1 MNTTIYF
8 LNSKK
13 KKKKK
18 KKGTEQKKRG
28 NVLDESLCVLCKA
41 NDIFVNWPQLD
52 FPPPPS
58 FLPN

>member
-1 MNTTIYF
+1 MNTSIYF

-13 KKKKK
+13 KKKRKRNR
-18 KKGTEQKKRG
+18 TEKKRQRTG
-28 NVLDESLCVLCKA
+28 RKPMCKA